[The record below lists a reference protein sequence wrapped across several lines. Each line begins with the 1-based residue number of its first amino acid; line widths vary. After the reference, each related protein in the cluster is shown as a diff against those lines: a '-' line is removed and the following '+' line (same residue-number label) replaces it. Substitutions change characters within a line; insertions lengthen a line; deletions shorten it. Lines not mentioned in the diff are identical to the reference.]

1 MNEILNIVIVLI
13 GFISIVLSVTSL
25 CNIIRVNKEISAS
38 IEKIEFT
45 NRLLQSIDATIQ
57 IEVVKKIKLSSML
70 GQPYRLMDFDNDVS
84 SISTDIFNSFNNDIF
99 VNNRTIYTNN
109 YIMSYITTNVS
120 IVLFDYIQTYERGTQ

>member
-1 MNEILNIVIVLI
+1 MKDTIELLILLLSCVTLI
-13 GFISIVLSVTSL
+13 GSICSL
-25 CNIIRVNKEISAS
+25 LHINKVDKELKMHQS
-38 IEKIEFT
+38 KIEFT
-45 NRLLQSIDATIQ
+45 NDLIKNIDVTIELHV
-57 IEVVKKIKLSSML
+57 IKKIKLSSML
-70 GQPYRLMDFDNDVS
+70 GEPYRLMNFDNDVS